1 VAAERR
7 REGRLRDV
15 IRRLEEA
22 RNRAPKGSDVTWPGP
37 VSDSGSPVLEGSS
50 AGADTGELLWRP
62 LHPKDLGRTR
72 PFRTAPPSRD
82 EFESHLSEFLGS
94 RAARRAGPLF
104 RTQGVS
110 VYVGGVV
117 ACQGVDIELNDG
129 EIVAVVGP
137 NGSGK
142 STLCDALT
150 GFAPAGEGRVYFA
163 GRDVSALAAH
173 QRARL
178 GLVRTCARPE
188 LFRSMTVLDNLL
200 VAQDHRMRGGFLA
213 CGLGLALSKHQD
225 RVAAARGTE
234 TLDLLGI
241 ADVAHRPVAGLAP
254 ATARLVE
261 LARALVAEPRLV
273 VLDEPAAGLNADERQ
288 RLSERIGMVCDE
300 LGVAVLVTDQDLPF
314 VSTLADY
321 IYVMESGRVVGR
333 GAPDEVGDDPRVR
346 AAFLRPSR
354 PAPPPAAE
362 GGH

>member
-7 REGRLRDV
+7 REGGRLREV

-22 RNRAPKGSDVTWPGP
+22 RNRAPKGSDASWPGP
-37 VSDSGSPVLEGSS
+37 VADSGSPVAEGLAS
-50 AGADTGELLWRP
+50 GADTGELLWRP
-62 LHPKDLGRTR
+62 LLPKDLGRTR

-104 RTQGVS
+104 RVQGVS
-110 VYVGGVV
+110 VRLGGVA
-117 ACQGVDIELNDG
+117 ACQGVDLELNDG

-142 STLCDALT
+142 TVLCDALT
-150 GFAPAGEGRVYFA
+150 GFARAEGRVYFA

-178 GLVRTCARPE
+178 GLARTCARPQ
-188 LFRSMTVLDNLL
+188 LFQSMTVLENLL
-200 VAQDHRMRGGFLA
+200 VAQDSRMRGGFFA

-225 RVAAARGTE
+225 RVAGARGAE
-234 TLDLLGI
+234 VLDLLGI
-241 ADVAHRPVAGLAP
+241 GDVAHRPVAGLAP
-254 ATARLVE
+254 VTARLVE
-261 LARALVAEPRLV
+261 LARALVTEPRLV
-273 VLDEPAAGLNADERQ
+273 VLDEPAAGLGADERQ

-321 IYVMESGRVVGR
+321 IYVLDSGTVVAS
-333 GAPDEVGDDPRVR
+333 GAPDEVEDDPRVR
-346 AAFLRPSR
+346 AAFLRQPR

-362 GGH
+362 V

>member
-1 VAAERR
+1 VAGDRR

-22 RNRAPKGSDVTWPGP
+22 RSRAPKGSDVTWPGP
-37 VSDSGSPVLEGSS
+37 VADSGSPVLEGSS
-50 AGADTGELLWRP
+50 AKETGELLWRP

-94 RAARRAGPLF
+94 RQARRAGPLF

-110 VYVGGVV
+110 VYLGGVA
-117 ACQGVDIELNDG
+117 ACQGVDLELNDG

-142 STLCDALT
+142 TVLCDAVT
-150 GFAPAGEGRVYFA
+150 GFVRPAEGRIYFA

-200 VAQDHRMRGGFLA
+200 VAQDGHMRGGFLA

-225 RVAAARGTE
+225 RVATAKAME
-234 TLDLLGI
+234 MLELLGV
-241 ADVAHRPVAGLAP
+241 ADLARRPVTGLAP
-254 ATARLVE
+254 GTARLVE
-261 LARALVAEPRLV
+261 LARALACDPRLV
-273 VLDEPAAGLNADERQ
+273 VLDEPTAGLDVDERQ
-288 RLSERIGMVCDE
+288 RLSERIAMVCDE

-321 IYVMESGRVVGR
+321 VYVMESGRVVAR
-333 GAPDEVGDDPRVR
+333 GAPDEVEDDARVR
-346 AAFLRPSR
+346 AAFLRLA
-354 PAPPPAAE
+354 APPPAAAGE
-362 GGH
+362 H